1 MTAGEHLPA
10 TGLFTGGFRVSV
22 SDSAYYPSFRQV
34 IVLEA
39 QSFLTFMPDRKG
51 FPLTAFSLMVMLPS
65 GLCMMYRRL
74 KAVR

>member
-39 QSFLTFMPDRKG
+39 QSFLTFMQTGRASP
-51 FPLTAFSLMVMLPS
+51 
-65 GLCMMYRRL
+65 
-74 KAVR
+74 